1 MSHSI
6 KSSKGKSVLATIC
19 IVVALFLTTS
29 LANAHDPLFLTTDQQ
44 TPSTGP
50 YLPDGTISFAF
61 YGEFSEPNE
70 TRGFQAYF
78 EQGDFFQLELLIP
91 AQNPEQILENEKLPY
106 LLITSPNGIE
116 EIIYPNI
123 RIRFDEPFTNTSYF
137 TLIKEQ
143 RTALAG
149 VYEITIVSRSPSR
162 FTSAIGTSE
171 RFGTPV
177 QRAGDR
183 PTTFDETTQRVNEW
197 HEKIEIPSPEEEKET
212 ISEQTEINPAPNS
225 QEKDIEPEPQITESN
240 QSSIMGNSNQNPA
253 NNTDNQETETID
265 SSTNRTIWFLVLLTI
280 VAIPVSIIV
289 KRLRKS
295 NLFDNNNS

>member
-1 MSHSI
+1 M
-6 KSSKGKSVLATIC
+6 LATIC
-19 IVVALFLTTS
+19 IVIALFLTTS

-50 YLPDGTISFAF
+50 SLPDGTISFAF

-106 LLITSPNGIE
+106 LLIISPNGIE

-197 HEKIEIPSPEEEKET
+197 YEKIEIPSPKEEKET

-240 QSSIMGNSNQNPA
+240 QSSIMGNSNENPA
-253 NNTDNQETETID
+253 NNTDNQATETID

>member
-19 IVVALFLTTS
+19 IVIALFLTTS

-50 YLPDGTISFAF
+50 SLPDGTISFAF

-106 LLITSPNGIE
+106 LLIISPNGIE

-197 HEKIEIPSPEEEKET
+197 YEKIEIPSPKEEKET

-240 QSSIMGNSNQNPA
+240 QSSIMGNSNENPA
-253 NNTDNQETETID
+253 NNTDNQATETID

>member
-19 IVVALFLTTS
+19 IVTALFLTTS

-197 HEKIEIPSPEEEKET
+197 YEKIEIPSPKEEKET

-240 QSSIMGNSNQNPA
+240 QSSIMGNSNENPA